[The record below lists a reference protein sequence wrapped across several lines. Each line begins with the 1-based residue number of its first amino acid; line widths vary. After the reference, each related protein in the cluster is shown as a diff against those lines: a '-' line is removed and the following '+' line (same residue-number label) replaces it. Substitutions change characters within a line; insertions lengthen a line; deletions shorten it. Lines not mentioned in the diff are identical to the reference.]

1 MKKIACYSQFP
12 RATPWQGR
20 GLGNQQGP
28 SGGRGVRRRVRPESL
43 LRRLKGPEG
52 RVCRLRTG
60 ECGSFWWAL
69 GVGTVSSYLVPGP
82 GMITQGALPP
92 GCKS

>member
-43 LRRLKGPEG
+43 LRRLKGPQG

-60 ECGSFWWAL
+60 EWIILVGSGRGDRL
-69 GVGTVSSYLVPGP
+69 ELSGPGP
-82 GMITQGALPP
+82 WDDYTGSVASWL
-92 GCKS
+92 